1 MSLLDRILFS
11 LKVEVCF
18 EMKGLC
24 SIRLIGKFTARAI
37 TPAEVHTHVTRLVS
51 LMQAGA
57 VFPGFA
63 E

>member
-1 MSLLDRILFS
+1 MFS
-11 LKVEVCF
+11 LKLEVCF
-18 EMKGLC
+18 EMEGLC
-24 SIRLIGKFTARAI
+24 SFRLIGKFTAREI
-37 TPAEVHTHVTRLVS
+37 TPAIIHTHVTRLVS